1 MKRLHFEEEIL
12 HPTAPAASPT
22 LPRVTKLLLMC
33 SNDLVSSLP
42 SAGQRE
48 EGRSGLE
55 STGQSRAQGMDP
67 A

>member
-1 MKRLHFEEEIL
+1 MKRLHSEEGIL

-22 LPRVTKLLLMC
+22 LPRVTQPLLTC
-33 SNDLVSSLP
+33 SDGLVSPLP